1 MHRNNNN
8 NNNNDDDNHIVKYKP
23 YELILTNKGIY

>member
-8 NNNNDDDNHIVKYKP
+8 NNDDNNIEKYKP